1 MHSSKMR
8 TGRSLPYGGGG
19 YRLLFTVVGFSV
31 HGGGLCLGGLC
42 LGGGLCQGD
51 PLPLVDRQTPVK
63 ILPFPKLR
71 LRVVNIPY
79 AVATG

>member
-19 YRLLFTVVGFSV
+19 YRLLYTV
-31 HGGGLCLGGLC
+31 GGSLSGAGGSLRET
-42 LGGGLCQGD
+42 
-51 PLPLVDRQTPVK
+51 PSPVDRQTPVK

-71 LRVVNIPY
+71 LRVVNILD